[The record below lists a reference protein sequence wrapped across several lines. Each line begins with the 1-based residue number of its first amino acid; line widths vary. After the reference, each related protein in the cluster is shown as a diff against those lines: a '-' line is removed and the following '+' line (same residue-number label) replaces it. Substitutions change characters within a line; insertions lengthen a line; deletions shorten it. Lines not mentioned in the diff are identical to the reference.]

1 MKRLLEIILL
11 LYTGCCSFAQPT
23 AGTTGLLNCPSAEMP
38 LDGTFTAGA
47 NYLPDNVTHQPKF
60 NYNTFNYYVGM
71 AFLPFMELSFK
82 MIMFRNPD
90 DGLLR
95 NQDRSLALRV
105 RVLKEKKLLPSVVI
119 GGNDIYSTVSS
130 GNRYFRSLY
139 IAGTKTFYLRGH
151 LAGISVGYAPG
162 KLSNSTFSGLFG
174 GISFS
179 PAFFRSL
186 TIIADYDTKYLDA
199 GASLLLFRHFY
210 LYGFVSDL
218 RQFAGGIAFRL
229 YPKGTRM
236 EASFLSNPL
245 SGVN

>member
-1 MKRLLEIILL
+1 MKKLLEIILL
-11 LYTGCCSFAQPT
+11 FYTGCYSFAQPT

-71 AFLPFMELSFK
+71 AFLPFMELSFR
-82 MIMFRNPD
+82 MILFRDSEN
-90 DGLLR
+90 GSLR

-105 RVLKEKKLLPSVVI
+105 RVLNERKFLPSVVI
-119 GGNDIYSTVSS
+119 GGNDVYTTSSS
-130 GNRYFRSLY
+130 GNQYFRSLY
-139 IAGTKTFYLRGH
+139 IACTKTFSIDGYLTGVS
-151 LAGISVGYAPG
+151 LGYAPG
-162 KLSNSTFSGLFG
+162 NLSNSNIYGLFG

-179 PAFFRSL
+179 PAFFRSF

-210 LYGFVSDL
+210 LYGFASDL
-218 RQFAGGIAFRL
+218 KQFAGGIAFRL
-229 YPKGTRM
+229 YPKGTRT
-236 EASFLSNPL
+236 EASFLSSPH
-245 SGVN
+245 SDTD